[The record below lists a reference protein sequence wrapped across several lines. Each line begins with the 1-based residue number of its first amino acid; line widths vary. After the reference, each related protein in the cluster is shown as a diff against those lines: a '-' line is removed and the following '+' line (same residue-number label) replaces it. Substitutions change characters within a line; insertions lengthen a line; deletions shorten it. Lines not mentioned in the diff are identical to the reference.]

1 MIDEAKLLGL
11 AKEAAARAYAPYSEF
26 RVGAAIQTADGGI
39 YTGVNIENAS
49 FGLTL
54 CAERAAL
61 AAAVTDG
68 QREFAS
74 IAVAAL
80 DRRPVWPCGACLQ
93 VLSEF
98 GSDILII
105 TEDKSGQPVSRDLK
119 ELLPESFDFKKE

>member
-26 RVGAAIQTADGGI
+26 RVGAAIQTADRGI

-54 CAERAAL
+54 CAERVAL
-61 AAAVTDG
+61 ATAITDG

-80 DRRPVWPCGACLQ
+80 DRRSVWPCGACLQ
-93 VLSEF
+93 ALSEF

-105 TEDKSGQPVSRDLK
+105 TEDKSGQPVSRHLK
-119 ELLPESFDFKKE
+119 ELLPESFNLKKE

>member
-11 AKEAAARAYAPYSEF
+11 AKEAAVRAYAPYSEF

-61 AAAVTDG
+61 AAAITDG
-68 QREFAS
+68 QREFIS

-80 DRRPVWPCGACLQ
+80 DRRSV
-93 VLSEF
+93 
-98 GSDILII
+98 
-105 TEDKSGQPVSRDLK
+105 
-119 ELLPESFDFKKE
+119 

>member
-11 AKEAAARAYAPYSEF
+11 AKETAERAYAPYSEF
-26 RVGAAIQTADGGI
+26 RVGAAIQTTDGGI

-68 QREFAS
+68 QRKFTS

-80 DRRPVWPCGACLQ
+80 GRRLVWPCGACLQ
-93 VLSEF
+93 ALSEF
-98 GSDILII
+98 GRDILII
-105 TEDKSGQPVSRDLK
+105 TEDESGQPVSRNLK